1 MGDKMIKHIVMFKLA
16 QNTSENINTI
26 VSALRGM
33 EGRIETLKH
42 IEVGVNIRES
52 DRSFDV
58 VLTTHFEDQKG
69 LDIYINHDVHK
80 PVVETVRSLCQ
91 KSVVVDYEI

>member
-1 MGDKMIKHIVMFKLA
+1 MFKLA
-16 QNTSENINTI
+16 KKTSENIHTV

-33 EGRIETLKH
+33 EGQIETLKY
-42 IEVGVNIRES
+42 IEVGTNCRES

-69 LDIYINHDVHK
+69 LDIYISHEVHK
-80 PVVETVRSLCQ
+80 PVVETVQSLCE
-91 KSVVVDYEI
+91 KSVVVDYEIQ